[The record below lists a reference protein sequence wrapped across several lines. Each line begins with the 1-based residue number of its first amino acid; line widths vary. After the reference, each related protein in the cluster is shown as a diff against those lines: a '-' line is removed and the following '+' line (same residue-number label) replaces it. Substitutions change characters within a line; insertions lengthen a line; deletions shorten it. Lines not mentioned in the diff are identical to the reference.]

1 MKEPFVITIS
11 REVGSGGR
19 TIGRKLAEKLGV
31 RFSDKELVDE
41 LQKKLNLTVD
51 SIEELKGKK
60 KRWLDDFIQMVA
72 PVPMSGMLVDGDS
85 DYISEYNLSLSVND
99 VFEAER
105 EILNG
110 IADEGSCVIAG
121 RSGFFVL
128 KGRPNKVDILIT
140 ASRDKR
146 IARIMEKQN
155 LSRQKAEEVID
166 SVDKARDN
174 YVMRYTGQSRYD
186 ARNYHIVLNMDYI
199 TEDQAVSMILPRF
212 CPTSHS
218 TSSCLS

>member
-31 RFSDKELVDE
+31 RFSDKELVDA

-155 LSRQKAEEVID
+155 LSRDKAEEVID

-199 TEDQAVSMILPRF
+199 TEDQAVAMIL
-212 CPTSHS
+212 SY
-218 TSSCLS
+218 LGK

>member
-99 VFEAER
+99 VFEAEK

-146 IARIMEKQN
+146 IARIMDKQN

-166 SVDKARDN
+166 SVNKARDN
-174 YVMRYTGQSRYD
+174 YVKRYTGQSRYD

-199 TEDQAVSMILPRF
+199 TEDKAVAMIL
-212 CPTSHS
+212 SY
-218 TSSCLS
+218 LGK

>member
-140 ASRDKR
+140 ASREKR

-174 YVMRYTGQSRYD
+174 YVQRYTGQSRYD

-199 TEDQAVSMILPRF
+199 TEDQAVAMIL
-212 CPTSHS
+212 SY
-218 TSSCLS
+218 LGK

>member
-31 RFSDKELVDE
+31 RFSDKELVDA

-99 VFEAER
+99 VFEAEK

-140 ASRDKR
+140 ASREKR
-146 IARIMEKQN
+146 IARIMDKQN
-155 LSRQKAEEVID
+155 LPRQKAEEVID

-174 YVMRYTGQSRYD
+174 YVKRYTGQSRYD

-199 TEDQAVSMILPRF
+199 TEDQAVAMIL
-212 CPTSHS
+212 SY
-218 TSSCLS
+218 LGK

>member
-19 TIGRKLAEKLGV
+19 TIGRKLAAKLGV
-31 RFSDKELVDE
+31 RFSDKDLIAA
-41 LQKKLNLTVD
+41 LQKKLNLTAD

-140 ASRDKR
+140 ASREKR
-146 IARIMEKQN
+146 IARIMDKQK

-174 YVMRYTGQSRYD
+174 YVQRYTGQSRYD

-199 TEDQAVSMILPRF
+199 TEDQAVAMIL
-212 CPTSHS
+212 SY
-218 TSSCLS
+218 LGK

>member
-31 RFSDKELVDE
+31 RFSDKELIDS
-41 LQKKLNLTVD
+41 LQTKLNLSPK

-60 KRWLDDFIQMVA
+60 KRWMDDFIQMVA
-72 PVPMSGMLVDGDS
+72 PVPMSGLLINGDS
-85 DYISEYNLSLSVND
+85 DYISEYNTSLNVND
-99 VFEAER
+99 VFEAEK

-128 KGRPNKVDILIT
+128 KDRPNKVDVLIT
-140 ASRDKR
+140 ASHENR
-146 IARIMEKQN
+146 IARIMSKQG
-155 LSRQKAEEVID
+155 LSRDKAQEVIET
-166 SVDKARDN
+166 VDNARDN
-174 YVMRYTGQSRYD
+174 YVLRYTGQSRYD
-186 ARNYHIVLNMDYI
+186 ARNYHIVLNMDYL
-199 TEDQAVSMILPRF
+199 TEDKAVDIIMSYLGN
-212 CPTSHS
+212 
-218 TSSCLS
+218 

>member
-146 IARIMEKQN
+146 IARIMDKQN

-174 YVMRYTGQSRYD
+174 YVQRYTGQSRYD
-186 ARNYHIVLNMDYI
+186 ARNYHIVLNMDCI
-199 TEDQAVSMILPRF
+199 TEDKAVDLIL
-212 CPTSHS
+212 SY
-218 TSSCLS
+218 LGK

>member
-1 MKEPFVITIS
+1 MKDPFVITIS
-11 REVGSGGR
+11 RTVGSGGR
-19 TIGRKLAEKLGV
+19 TIGRKLAERLGV
-31 RFSDKELVDE
+31 RFSDKELIDA
-41 LQKKLNLTVD
+41 LQNKFNLTAE

-72 PVPMSGMLVDGDS
+72 PVPMSGLLVSGES
-85 DYISEYNLSLSVND
+85 DYVSEYNQSLSVND
-99 VFEAER
+99 VFEAEK

-128 KGRPNKVDILIT
+128 KDRPNKVDILIT
-140 ASRDKR
+140 ASRENR
-146 IARIMEKQN
+146 IARIMSKQN
-155 LSRQKAEEVID
+155 LSYEKAAQVLD

-174 YVMRYTGQSRYD
+174 YVLRYTGQSRYD

-199 TEDQAVSMILPRF
+199 TEDQAVSMIL
-212 CPTSHS
+212 SY
-218 TSSCLS
+218 LGK

>member
-19 TIGRKLAEKLGV
+19 TIGRKLAAKLGV
-31 RFSDKELVDE
+31 RFSDKELVDA
-41 LQKKLNLTVD
+41 LQKKLNLTES

-85 DYISEYNLSLSVND
+85 DYISEYNLSLTVND
-99 VFEAER
+99 VFEAEK

-110 IADEGSCVIAG
+110 IADQGSCVIAG

-155 LSRQKAEEVID
+155 LSHQKAEEVID

-174 YVMRYTGQSRYD
+174 YVKRYTGQSRYD

-199 TEDQAVSMILPRF
+199 TEDQAVAMIL
-212 CPTSHS
+212 SY
-218 TSSCLS
+218 LGK

>member
-174 YVMRYTGQSRYD
+174 YVLRYTGQSRYD

-199 TEDQAVSMILPRF
+199 TEDKAVDMIL
-212 CPTSHS
+212 SY
-218 TSSCLS
+218 LGK

>member
-19 TIGRKLAEKLGV
+19 TIGRKLAKKLGV

-140 ASRDKR
+140 ASREKR
-146 IARIMEKQN
+146 IARIMDKQH
-155 LSRQKAEEVID
+155 LTRQKAEEVID

-174 YVMRYTGQSRYD
+174 YVQRYTGQSRYD

-199 TEDQAVSMILPRF
+199 TEDQAVAMIL
-212 CPTSHS
+212 SY
-218 TSSCLS
+218 LGK

>member
-31 RFSDKELVDE
+31 RFSDKELVDK

-85 DYISEYNLSLSVND
+85 DYISEYNLSLTVND
-99 VFEAER
+99 VFEAEK

-110 IADEGSCVIAG
+110 IADQGSCVIAG

-140 ASRDKR
+140 ASREKR

-174 YVMRYTGQSRYD
+174 YVKRYTGQSRYD

-199 TEDQAVSMILPRF
+199 TEDQAVAMIL
-212 CPTSHS
+212 SY
-218 TSSCLS
+218 LGK

>member
-41 LQKKLNLTVD
+41 LQKKLNLTAD

-99 VFEAER
+99 VYEAER

-140 ASRDKR
+140 ASREKR
-146 IARIMEKQN
+146 IARIMDKQN

-174 YVMRYTGQSRYD
+174 YVKRYTGQSRYD

-199 TEDQAVSMILPRF
+199 TEDQAVAMIL
-212 CPTSHS
+212 SY
-218 TSSCLS
+218 LGK

>member
-72 PVPMSGMLVDGDS
+72 PVPMSGILVDGDS

-146 IARIMEKQN
+146 IARIMDKQN

-174 YVMRYTGQSRYD
+174 YVRRYTGQSRYD

-199 TEDQAVSMILPRF
+199 TEDQAVAMIL
-212 CPTSHS
+212 SY
-218 TSSCLS
+218 LGK

>member
-174 YVMRYTGQSRYD
+174 YVQRYTGQSRYD

-199 TEDQAVSMILPRF
+199 TEDQAVAMIL
-212 CPTSHS
+212 SY
-218 TSSCLS
+218 LGK

>member
-140 ASRDKR
+140 ASREKR
-146 IARIMEKQN
+146 IARIIDKQN
-155 LSRQKAEEVID
+155 LTRQKAEEVID

-174 YVMRYTGQSRYD
+174 YVKRYTGQSRYD

-199 TEDQAVSMILPRF
+199 TEDQAVAMIL
-212 CPTSHS
+212 SY
-218 TSSCLS
+218 LGK

>member
-1 MKEPFVITIS
+1 MKDPFVITIS
-11 REVGSGGR
+11 RTVGSGGR
-19 TIGRKLAEKLGV
+19 TIGRKLAERLGV
-31 RFSDKELVDE
+31 RFSDKELIDA
-41 LQKKLNLTVD
+41 LQNKFNLTAE

-72 PVPMSGMLVDGDS
+72 PVPMSGLLVSGES
-85 DYISEYNLSLSVND
+85 DYVSEYNSTLSVND
-99 VFEAER
+99 VFEAEK

-140 ASRDKR
+140 ASRENR
-146 IARIMEKQN
+146 IARIMDKQN

-174 YVMRYTGQSRYD
+174 YVRRYTGQSRYD

-199 TEDQAVSMILPRF
+199 TEDQAVAMIL
-212 CPTSHS
+212 SY
-218 TSSCLS
+218 LGK

>member
-110 IADEGSCVIAG
+110 IADQGSCVIAG

-128 KGRPNKVDILIT
+128 RDRPNKVDILIT
-140 ASRDKR
+140 ASRENR
-146 IARIMEKQN
+146 IARIMSKQD

-174 YVMRYTGQSRYD
+174 YVQRYTGQSRYD

-199 TEDQAVSMILPRF
+199 TEDQAVAMIL
-212 CPTSHS
+212 SY
-218 TSSCLS
+218 LGK

>member
-31 RFSDKELVDE
+31 RFSDKELIDA
-41 LQKKLNLTVD
+41 LQAKLNLTA
-51 SIEELKGKK
+51 SGIEELKGKK

-72 PVPMSGMLVDGDS
+72 PVPTSGLLVDGDS
-85 DYISEYNLSLSVND
+85 DYISEYKKSLSVND
-99 VFEAER
+99 VFEAEK

-110 IADEGSCVIAG
+110 IADQGSCVIAG

-174 YVMRYTGQSRYD
+174 YVQRYTGQSRFD

-199 TEDQAVSMILPRF
+199 TEDQAVEMIL
-212 CPTSHS
+212 SY
-218 TSSCLS
+218 LGK

>member
-31 RFSDKELVDE
+31 RFSDKELIDA
-41 LQKKLNLTVD
+41 LQAKLNLTA
-51 SIEELKGKK
+51 SGIEELKGKK

-72 PVPMSGMLVDGDS
+72 PVPKSGLLVDGDS
-85 DYISEYNLSLSVND
+85 DYISEYNKSLGVND
-99 VFEAER
+99 VFEAEK

-110 IADEGSCVIAG
+110 IADQGSCVIAG

-128 KGRPNKVDILIT
+128 KDRPNKVDILIT
-140 ASRDKR
+140 ASLENR
-146 IARIMEKQN
+146 IARIMDRQN
-155 LSRQKAEEVID
+155 LTREKAEEVIE

-174 YVMRYTGQSRYD
+174 YVLRYTGQSRYD
-186 ARNYHIVLNMDYI
+186 ARNYNIVLNMDYL
-199 TEDQAVSMILPRF
+199 TEDKAVELILGY
-212 CPTSHS
+212 
-218 TSSCLS
+218 LGK

>member
-174 YVMRYTGQSRYD
+174 YVKRYTGQSRYD

-199 TEDQAVSMILPRF
+199 TEDQAVAMIL
-212 CPTSHS
+212 SY
-218 TSSCLS
+218 LGK

>member
-51 SIEELKGKK
+51 GIEELKGKK

-140 ASRDKR
+140 ASREKR

-155 LSRQKAEEVID
+155 LTRQKAEEVID

-199 TEDQAVSMILPRF
+199 TEDKAVDMIL
-212 CPTSHS
+212 SY
-218 TSSCLS
+218 LGK

>member
-19 TIGRKLAEKLGV
+19 TIGRKLAAKLGV
-31 RFSDKELVDE
+31 RFSDKDLIAA
-41 LQKKLNLTVD
+41 LQKKLNLTAD

-128 KGRPNKVDILIT
+128 KDRPNKVDILIT

-174 YVMRYTGQSRYD
+174 YVQRYTGQSRYD

-199 TEDQAVSMILPRF
+199 TEDQAVAMIL
-212 CPTSHS
+212 SY
-218 TSSCLS
+218 LGK

>member
-1 MKEPFVITIS
+1 MKDPFVITIS
-11 REVGSGGR
+11 RTVGSGGR
-19 TIGRKLAEKLGV
+19 TIGRKLAERLGV
-31 RFSDKELVDE
+31 RFSDKELIDA
-41 LQKKLNLTVD
+41 LQAKLNLTAE

-72 PVPMSGMLVDGDS
+72 PVPMSGLLVSGES
-85 DYISEYNLSLSVND
+85 DYVGEYNQSLSVND
-99 VFEAER
+99 VFEAEK

-128 KGRPNKVDILIT
+128 KDRPNKVDILIT
-140 ASRDKR
+140 ASRENR
-146 IARIMEKQN
+146 IARIMSKQDLSYEKAAQV
-155 LSRQKAEEVID
+155 LD

-174 YVMRYTGQSRYD
+174 YVLRYTGQSRYD

-199 TEDQAVSMILPRF
+199 TEDKAVDLIL
-212 CPTSHS
+212 SY
-218 TSSCLS
+218 LGK

>member
-19 TIGRKLAEKLGV
+19 TIGRKLAAKLGV
-31 RFSDKELVDE
+31 RFSDKDLIAA
-41 LQKKLNLTVD
+41 LQKKLNLTAD

-146 IARIMEKQN
+146 IARIMDKQN

-174 YVMRYTGQSRYD
+174 YVKRYTGQSRYD

-199 TEDQAVSMILPRF
+199 TEDQAVAMIL
-212 CPTSHS
+212 SY
-218 TSSCLS
+218 LGK

>member
-1 MKEPFVITIS
+1 MKDPFVITIS
-11 REVGSGGR
+11 RTVGSGGR
-19 TIGRKLAEKLGV
+19 TIGRKLAERLGV
-31 RFSDKELVDE
+31 RFSDKELIDA
-41 LQKKLNLTVD
+41 LQNKFNLTAE

-72 PVPMSGMLVDGDS
+72 PVPMSGLLVSGES
-85 DYISEYNLSLSVND
+85 DYVSEYNSTLSVND
-99 VFEAER
+99 VFEAEK

-174 YVMRYTGQSRYD
+174 YVKRYTGQSRYD

-199 TEDQAVSMILPRF
+199 TEDQAVAMIL
-212 CPTSHS
+212 SY
-218 TSSCLS
+218 LGK

>member
-41 LQKKLNLTVD
+41 LQKKLNLTVS

-128 KGRPNKVDILIT
+128 KDRPNKVDILIT

-174 YVMRYTGQSRYD
+174 YVQRYTGQSRYD

-199 TEDQAVSMILPRF
+199 TEDQAVAMIL
-212 CPTSHS
+212 SY
-218 TSSCLS
+218 LGK

>member
-1 MKEPFVITIS
+1 MTMKDPFVITIS
-11 REVGSGGR
+11 RTVGSGGR
-19 TIGRKLAEKLGV
+19 TIGRKLAERLGV
-31 RFSDKELVDE
+31 RFSDKELIDA
-41 LQKKLNLTVD
+41 LQAKLNLTAE

-72 PVPMSGMLVDGDS
+72 PVPMSGLLVSGES
-85 DYISEYNLSLSVND
+85 DYVGEYNQSLSVND
-99 VFEAER
+99 VFEAEK

-128 KGRPNKVDILIT
+128 KDRPNKVDILIT
-140 ASRDKR
+140 ASRENR
-146 IARIMEKQN
+146 IARIMSKQN
-155 LSRQKAEEVID
+155 LSYEKAAQVLD

-174 YVMRYTGQSRYD
+174 YVLRYTGQSRYD

-199 TEDQAVSMILPRF
+199 TEDKAVDLIL
-212 CPTSHS
+212 SY
-218 TSSCLS
+218 LGK

>member
-1 MKEPFVITIS
+1 MKDPFVITIS
-11 REVGSGGR
+11 RTVGSGGR
-19 TIGRKLAEKLGV
+19 TIGRKLAERLGV
-31 RFSDKELVDE
+31 RFSDKELIDA
-41 LQKKLNLTVD
+41 LQNKFNLTAE

-72 PVPMSGMLVDGDS
+72 PVPMSGLLVSGES
-85 DYISEYNLSLSVND
+85 DYVSEYNSTLSVND
-99 VFEAER
+99 VFEAEK

-121 RSGFFVL
+121 RLGFFVL
-128 KGRPNKVDILIT
+128 KDRPNKVDILIT
-140 ASRDKR
+140 ASRENR
-146 IARIMEKQN
+146 IARIMSKQN

-199 TEDQAVSMILPRF
+199 TEDKAVDMIL
-212 CPTSHS
+212 SY
-218 TSSCLS
+218 LGK

>member
-1 MKEPFVITIS
+1 MKEPFVVTIS

-72 PVPMSGMLVDGDS
+72 PMPMSGMLVDGDS

-140 ASRDKR
+140 ASREKR
-146 IARIMEKQN
+146 IARIMDKQN
-155 LSRQKAEEVID
+155 LTRQKAEEVID
-166 SVDKARDN
+166 GVDKARDN
-174 YVMRYTGQSRYD
+174 YVKRYTGQSRYD

-199 TEDQAVSMILPRF
+199 TEDQAVAMIL
-212 CPTSHS
+212 SY
-218 TSSCLS
+218 LGK